1 MANESEGN
9 GGNGNVAG
17 NCLVRVRA
25 QVMVRDDSTGG
36 WVPMGGG
43 GLSQVS
49 VRKRLTL
56 VHSEDS
62 HGGAGAGHT
71 GGSVPG
77 SGGASYANYT
87 TDYQIYGK
95 RLTDQ
100 FVVLSCAISKDFTY
114 NKVMPTFHHWKSG
127 DNKFGLTFQTSS
139 DAKAFDKAIHSAI
152 DDLFDQTENS
162 GIGPNDGGSSSLACC
177 PSVDTLTGDDD
188 VFMALEL
195 PLDSRSST
203 TSSNGTSSSSSA
215 GPAKAMLKA
224 PRPVKSISGA
234 ADVCRA
240 PPPPHAPGHN
250 NNNNPTSHSH
260 LHRIS
265 YLNPTRPVPAPPV
278 ASISSVSGVGG
289 LGGGTFASSEK
300 DIKGM
305 LGGGQGPADK
315 DSLCS
320 YHSNNYNYGHITS
333 AQHEY
338 TYIDSNQMQS
348 VSNVLTAKLQPGASG
363 KKPALLPPS
372 RSPSTLPLPIKK
384 KGPSGGVGKADG
396 RAGGERV
403 AVLQCRHCLEEFRPE
418 DNVRGACGFG
428 PDPVMGAIERASCM
442 PCAEC
447 VLYHCWRDGDEAGAP
462 RRPSSRRWAALAVLS
477 MLVPCLWLYYPLKA
491 CHRCGTSCA
500 LCGARHEA

>member
-1 MANESEGN
+1 MWHMGN
-9 GGNGNVAG
+9 GSGSGNVSA

-56 VHSEDS
+56 IHNDDPHGTQGS
-62 HGGAGAGHT
+62 HAGPSAPGAG
-71 GGSVPG
+71 GSNC
-77 SGGASYANYT
+77 ASYT

-152 DDLFDQTENS
+152 DDLFDR
-162 GIGPNDGGSSSLACC
+162 
-177 PSVDTLTGDDD
+177 DDD

-203 TSSNGTSSSSSA
+203 TSSNGTSSSSSTA
-215 GPAKAMLKA
+215 GLAKAMLKA
-224 PRPVKSISGA
+224 PRPAKPLSSG
-234 ADVCRA
+234 A
-240 PPPPHAPGHN
+240 PPPAPVHGGIHHHN
-250 NNNNPTSHSH
+250 NSNNPANHSH
-260 LHRIS
+260 FHRIS

-289 LGGGTFASSEK
+289 LGGGTFSSS
-300 DIKGM
+300 DRDPKGAF
-305 LGGGQGPADK
+305 GGAQGPADK

-320 YHSNNYNYGHITS
+320 YHSNNYNYGHITA
-333 AQHEY
+333 AQHDY

-348 VSNVLTAKLQPGASG
+348 IQPGASG

-384 KGPSGGVGKADG
+384 KGGSTVGKPDG
-396 RAGGERV
+396 RFGGERM
-403 AVLQCRHCLEEFRPE
+403 AVLHCRHCLEEFRPE
-418 DNVRGACGFG
+418 ENVRGACEFG

-442 PCAEC
+442 PCVEC
-447 VLYHCWRDGDEAGAP
+447 VLYHCWRDDDEAGAP
-462 RRPSSRRWAALAVLS
+462 RRPSSRRWAALAILS
-477 MLVPCLWLYYPLKA
+477 VIVPCLWLYYPLKA
-491 CHRCGTSCA
+491 CHRCGQSCA